1 VCNICGQDFGVEET
15 RETSLPRKR
24 SEKRVLLSLV
34 LAVAAG
40 ALLLVA
46 SVEYRS
52 SGGVSLTGRSRAD
65 RLRPPHI
72 ILIASGSEMEIGAGT
87 IDRIDW
93 TVPADQPNCHLT
105 GQIES
110 ASDGAKDVHV
120 LVTTADD
127 YANLLNGQSA
137 TAYLRKDAA
146 TIVTLDI
153 WLNTPGHM
161 VLAIENAATDRIERR
176 VQLSDVKA
184 TCT

>member
-1 VCNICGQDFGVEET
+1 MVAARQSGSENLAIFTRERSSMKTCQSCGERAQDAAHVCNICGQDFGVEET

-72 ILIASGSEMEIGAGT
+72 ILIASGSEMEIGA
-87 IDRIDW
+87 
-93 TVPADQPNCHLT
+93 
-105 GQIES
+105 
-110 ASDGAKDVHV
+110 
-120 LVTTADD
+120 
-127 YANLLNGQSA
+127 
-137 TAYLRKDAA
+137 
-146 TIVTLDI
+146 
-153 WLNTPGHM
+153 
-161 VLAIENAATDRIERR
+161 
-176 VQLSDVKA
+176 
-184 TCT
+184 